1 MIAALMVEDS
11 PGNPCWPDL
20 SRSEDELTRD
30 DWELK
35 HLRSYLSDLDDMVL
49 IDPAKESYRPS
60 PEPDVIP
67 GPLTDVERQLQERQ
81 AYFSMADLTAVLG
94 HLWDEDEDSI
104 NDLKREHTWFEK
116 VQ

>member
-1 MIAALMVEDS
+1 MAEGSA
-11 PGNPCWPDL
+11 GNPCWPDL
-20 SRSEDELTRD
+20 SRSEDELTRGD
-30 DWELK
+30 KELK

-81 AYFSMADLTAVLG
+81 AYFSMADPTAVLG

-104 NDLKREHTWFEK
+104 HDLKREHTWFEE